1 MGSSTTFPSTA
12 CPGSATLALS
22 GISQVPHPMF
32 ILDTGG
38 VSVLLIDPMVVI
50 LLACHNGQRVA
61 KISENLKNKSVFGH
75 PDR

>member
-1 MGSSTTFPSTA
+1 
-12 CPGSATLALS
+12 
-22 GISQVPHPMF
+22 MF